1 MSKAKIK
8 ISGFA
13 CLLAVTLAAP
23 CFATTYYFDSVSGS
37 DLNSGTFSNAAWQSL
52 SKVNATTFSPG
63 DFVLLKRGSSWAGT
77 MNPKGSGVAGNPITL
92 SDYGTNTTAPLINGN
107 GNSDALVITNQQYW
121 EISDLEVI
129 NPGSGTTTERRGI
142 HLCAANYGQVNHL
155 YVSNCFVHGVSGR
168 VDTSNGDTVAKR
180 TGGIIVE
187 VASDSGGATPT
198 WFNDVIIQN
207 CTITSVTNQGIVAC
221 GNRSGGSDYPG
232 TSLWNQR
239 NCSHVIIR
247 NNVISDIGKN
257 AMSIRYADETCLV
270 EHNLIHD
277 TANATDGNMIAT
289 YGCRGTVFQFNE
301 GYHNNGSGLHDG
313 CLYDADLR
321 SQNIIFQYSY
331 SHDNSWG
338 LFAHYASADTAGD
351 AFGNDTHI
359 IVRYNISQ
367 NDQGSIFALTGD
379 TGATS
384 SEYIYNNVI
393 FTTNGL
399 SPIFFDD
406 RSDGHTYYVWNNVFY
421 NLSSAA
427 SFNFHTYNTKNFDYN
442 IFYGQHVSGEPT
454 TDLHKLTIDPK
465 FISPGTGGGVG
476 GTNNFPTLGG
486 YQLQSNSPCI
496 NNALTVTT
504 NLTGN
509 TNSVTVDFFGVP
521 VPSGAGTDRGVSEWM
536 ALVTSQLPSVNL
548 LTPAVLPNGA
558 TLKAQLNPGNAT
570 TAIWFAFGATTN
582 YGSFTATNFFTG
594 TNSIAVSNVVA
605 GLLPGTLFHYR
616 AAATNSI
623 GSTNTADATF
633 STLAISSPQLTSV
646 LVGGILRVNFT
657 NTPGATFTVL
667 TTTNLSMTRS
677 NWTSLGGVSEMLPG
691 QFQFSNALTN
701 GAARF
706 YQIRS
711 P

>member
-1 MSKAKIK
+1 MSKVKIK
-8 ISGFA
+8 IA
-13 CLLAVTLAAP
+13 ALICLLAVTVAGPSFAA
-23 CFATTYYFDSVSGS
+23 TYYFDSVGGNDS
-37 DLNSGTFSNAAWQSL
+37 NSGTSSNAAWQTL
-52 SKVNATTFSPG
+52 SKINATTFSPG
-63 DFVLLKRGSSWAGT
+63 DFVLLKRGSSWSGT
-77 MNPKGSGVAGNPITL
+77 MNPKGSGGAGNPITL
-92 SDYGTNTTAPLINGN
+92 SDYGTNTAAPLINGN
-107 GNSDALVITNQQYW
+107 GNTDALVITNQSYW

-142 HLCAANYGQVNHL
+142 HLCAANSGQINHL
-155 YVSNCFVHGVSGR
+155 YVSNCFVHNVVGR

-187 VASDSGGATPT
+187 VMTDSSAST
-198 WFNDVIIQN
+198 WFNDILIQN

-232 TSLWNQR
+232 TSAWNQR
-239 NCSHVIIR
+239 NCSNVIIR
-247 NNVISDIGKN
+247 GNVISDICKN

-301 GYHNNGSGLHDG
+301 GYHNNGDGLHDG
-313 CLYDADLR
+313 SLYDADLR
-321 SQNIIFQYSY
+321 SQNIVFQYSY

-367 NDQGSIFALTGD
+367 NDLGDIIALTGD

-399 SPIFFDD
+399 APIFFDD
-406 RSDGHTYYVWNNVFY
+406 RSDGHTYYVWNNIFY

-427 SFNFHTYNTKNFDYN
+427 SYNFHTYNTKFFDYN
-442 IFYGQHVSGEPT
+442 LFYGQHVSGEPT
-454 TDLHKLTIDPK
+454 TDAHKLTIDPK
-465 FISPGTGGGVG
+465 FLAPGTGGTG
-476 GTNNFPTLGG
+476 GTNDFSTLGG

-496 NNALTVTT
+496 NNALLVTT
-504 NLTGN
+504 NLIGI
-509 TNSVTVDFFGVP
+509 TNGAPVDFFGVP
-521 VPSGAGTDRGVSEWM
+521 VPSGAGTDRGVSEWIV
-536 ALVTSQLPSVNL
+536 LVTSQLPSLNL

-558 TLKAQLNPGNAT
+558 TLKAQLNPGNAP
-570 TAIWFAFGATTN
+570 TAIWFAFGLATN
-582 YGSFTATNFFTG
+582 YGSLTPTNFFAG
-594 TNSIAVSNVVA
+594 TNLVTVSNTIA
-605 GLLPGTLFHYR
+605 GLLPGTIYHYR
-616 AAATNSI
+616 ATATNSA
-623 GSTNTADATF
+623 GTTNTTDATF
-633 STLAISSPQLTSV
+633 TTLAVSTPQLAPV
-646 LVGGILRVNFT
+646 LAAGSLRVNFT
-657 NTPGATFTVL
+657 NMPGATFTVL
-667 TTTNLSMTRS
+667 ATTNLSLARS
-677 NWTSLGGVSEMLPG
+677 NWTLLGGVTEILPG
-691 QFQFSNALTN
+691 QFQFSNSVN
-701 GAARF
+701 GASARF